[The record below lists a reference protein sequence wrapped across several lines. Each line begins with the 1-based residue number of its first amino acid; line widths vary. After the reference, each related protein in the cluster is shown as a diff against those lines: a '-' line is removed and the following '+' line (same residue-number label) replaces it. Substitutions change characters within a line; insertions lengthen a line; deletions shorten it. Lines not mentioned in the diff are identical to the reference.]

1 MVRLPALVAGG
12 LAAAASLALAQPT
25 TALAQETTVIA
36 EKAAFPEGPAFIDG
50 KLHYVEYGAH
60 KVQVWDGAATTTLWE
75 SEGCGPSAVTT
86 LGSDLVVTCYDNGTI
101 AHISKTGEPIAVYD
115 KSADGDPLI
124 GPNDFAADGK
134 GGVYFTASGPWE
146 SGPIVGKIFHL
157 GEDGTMRE
165 VADDLHYANGIA
177 LSPDNTRLYVNES
190 EAARV
195 ISFAMAEDGTLSDRR
210 LFVRIG
216 EADPAA
222 GPGAYPDGLKFGP
235 DGNLY
240 IGLYSHGRI
249 VVVSPQGAF
258 VKAIEVPSAAAPNL
272 AFAPDG
278 KELFVMAVDDT
289 AKAPY
294 WGKVYRLR
302 LEQ

>member
-1 MVRLPALVAGG
+1 MLRLSALAIGA
-12 LAAAASLALAQPT
+12 LAAAASFAAAQD
-25 TALAQETTVIA
+25 ATVIVD
-36 EKAAFPEGPAFIDG
+36 KAAFPEGPAFIDG

-60 KVQVWDGAATTTLWE
+60 KLNVWDGAAATTLWE

-86 LGSDLVVTCYDNGTI
+86 LGPDLVVTCYDNGTI
-101 AHISKTGEPIAVYD
+101 ARISKTGEPIAVYD
-115 KSADGDPLI
+115 KSADGASFV

-157 GEDGTMRE
+157 GEDGTIRA

-177 LSPDNTRLYVNES
+177 LAGDGTRLYVNES

-195 ISFAMAEDGTLSDRR
+195 ISFARAEDGTLTDRR

-216 EADPAA
+216 AVDAAA
-222 GPGAYPDGLKFGP
+222 GPSAYPDGLKLGP

-240 IGLYSHGRI
+240 IGLFSHGRI
-249 VVVSPQGAF
+249 VVVSPDGKF
-258 VKAIEVPSAAAPNL
+258 VDAIEVPSAAAPNL
-272 AFAPDG
+272 AFSPDG
-278 KELFVMAVDDT
+278 TEAFVMAVDDT
-289 AKAPY
+289 ANAPY
-294 WGKVYRLR
+294 PGKVYRVKLKP
-302 LEQ
+302 